1 MAHKSHR
8 KHIKHVHQHEVAET
22 EHHDERGSS
31 FEAASFVQLGRE
43 LVSSVKE
50 RVLAVP
56 RSVMHR
62 VLRRPRALME
72 RFSGM
77 YSQHRAPAK

>member
-8 KHIKHVHQHEVAET
+8 KHIKHVHQHEAAET
-22 EHHDERGSS
+22 EHHDEHGSV
-31 FEAASFVQLGRE
+31 FAAASFLQLGRE
-43 LVSSVKE
+43 LVSTVKD
-50 RVLAVP
+50 RVLAAP
-56 RSVMHR
+56 RAVVNRVM
-62 VLRRPRALME
+62 RRPRALME

>member
-22 EHHDERGSS
+22 EHQEGRGSP
-31 FEAASFVQLGRE
+31 FKAASFVQLGRE
-43 LVSSVKE
+43 LFSTVKE
-50 RVLAVP
+50 RALAVP
-56 RSVMHR
+56 RAVVNR

-72 RFSGM
+72 RCSGM